1 MARRICVLAL
11 VVLAVGASPAQAKT
25 CADYPNQA
33 AAQVAHDTR
42 DADGDGI
49 YCESLPCPCLKPG
62 APGAPAPPAPSL
74 PPTPSVLGI
83 SISLGHVTRRRGCHV
98 RGGLPDRRCTPG
110 ARFSRVTREQVCRPG
125 YASSVRNVTQATK
138 DAVYGAYGI
147 DAHFDGQDGEV
158 DHLVSLELGGSN
170 ARANL
175 FPEAASPRPGSHEKD
190 RLEGALHQEVCNGQI
205 SLRHAQHVIAGN
217 WVAAYHARFMPSQRT
232 SISAVALK
240 LL

>member
-1 MARRICVLAL
+1 MKSARLLIAISAL
-11 VVLAVGASPAQAKT
+11 LAVLLLPSGAAAAT
-25 CADYPNQA
+25 CSDYPNQA

-62 APGAPAPPAPSL
+62 APASPAPRL

-83 SISLGHVTRRRGCHV
+83 SISLGHVTRRRGCRVH
-98 RGGLPDRRCTPG
+98 GGLPDRRCTPG

-125 YASSVRNVTQATK
+125 YASSVRNVTRATK

-175 FPEAASPRPGSHEKD
+175 FPESSTPRPGSHEKD
-190 RLEGALHQEVCNGQI
+190 RLENALHDEVCAGRI
-205 SLRHAQHVIAGN
+205 SL
-217 WVAAYHARFMPSQRT
+217 
-232 SISAVALK
+232 
-240 LL
+240 